1 MPLPELVFP
10 TDPLPVDAAVSNAPK
25 AFAYPAEEPDMWPGT
40 RSAPDVSFDRMAA
53 GLLHATAGIEV

>member
-25 AFAYPAEEPDMWPGT
+25 AFAKSTEETEVRPGACT
-40 RSAPDVSFDRMAA
+40 APDVGFDRMAA